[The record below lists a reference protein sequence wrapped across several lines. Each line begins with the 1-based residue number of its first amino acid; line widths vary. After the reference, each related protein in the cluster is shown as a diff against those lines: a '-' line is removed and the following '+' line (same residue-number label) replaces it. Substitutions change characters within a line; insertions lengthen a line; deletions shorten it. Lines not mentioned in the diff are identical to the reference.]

1 MDKPNDVELRKFAIE
16 QAVKANLNTEKYGTY
31 LHLANMFYE
40 FLKEK

>member
-16 QAVKANLNTEKYGTY
+16 QAMKATNVKAYEEYY
-31 LHLANMFYE
+31 HLAKMFYE